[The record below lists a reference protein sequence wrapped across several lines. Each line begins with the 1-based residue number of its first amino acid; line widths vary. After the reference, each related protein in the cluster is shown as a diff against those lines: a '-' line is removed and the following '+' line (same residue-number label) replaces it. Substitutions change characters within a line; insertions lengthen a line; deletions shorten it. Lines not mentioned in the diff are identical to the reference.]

1 MGLGFAFAYAILQKI
16 FHVIAETPAFFTKQ
30 TNKIFPSARVSGEIT
45 PEYMGVGYIIGP
57 KIAGVLVAGGVL
69 SWFVLIPL
77 LSSLVDANII
87 ATQLAKLGYLA
98 DITKPGGSSGWNPV
112 TQNFDN
118 WSDAVYKAY
127 IRQIGA
133 GAVAAGGFITLIK
146 TIPTIISSFKGS
158 IGSLKKGGAKA
169 DSQVPR
175 TERDLSIKVV
185 GIGSLVL
192 LLVIALMPN
201 TLIPGTS
208 IGSKLLLGLLV
219 IIFGAFFVTVASRIV
234 GLIGSSNSPISGM
247 TIATLMGTCLIFIAV
262 KWTGHVYEPMA
273 LVVGGMICIAAAN
286 AGATSQDL
294 KTGYLVGATPK
305 YQQISLFVGAIIS
318 SLAIGATIKMLDQ
331 PTAEMAAQ
339 GIQHA
344 IGTDKYP
351 APQGTLM
358 ATLIKGILSF
368 NLDWQFVLVGV
379 FIAVVMELCGIRSL
393 SFAIGIYLP
402 LSTTLPIFIGGAIRG
417 IVEWRQKRKNII
429 IPPEEEDLGKGNLF
443 ATGLVAGG
451 AIAGVIVAFLFAD
464 DTISEKLKA
473 VNAEHG
479 LADPGFLG
487 GEGYKWLGVA
497 FFALMGYTLYRIAI
511 KKNKSL

>member
-1 MGLGFAFAYAILQKI
+1 
-16 FHVIAETPAFFTKQ
+16 
-30 TNKIFPSARVSGEIT
+30 
-45 PEYMGVGYIIGP
+45 
-57 KIAGVLVAGGVL
+57 
-69 SWFVLIPL
+69 
-77 LSSLVDANII
+77 
-87 ATQLAKLGYLA
+87 
-98 DITKPGGSSGWNPV
+98 
-112 TQNFDN
+112 
-118 WSDAVYKAY
+118 
-127 IRQIGA
+127 
-133 GAVAAGGFITLIK
+133 VAAGGFITLIK

-158 IGSLKKGGAKA
+158 LGSLKKEGAGGAV
-169 DSQVPR
+169 SIIPR

-185 GIGSLVL
+185 GIGSIVL

-201 TLIPGTS
+201 TLIPGTN

-305 YQQISLFVGAIIS
+305 YQQIALFVGAIVS
-318 SLAIGATIKMLDQ
+318 SLAIGATIKILDQ

-379 FIAVVMELCGIRSL
+379 FIAIVMELCGIKAL

-417 IVEWRQKRKNII
+417 IVEWRQKKNNVQLSA
-429 IPPEEEDLGKGNLF
+429 EEEDLGKGNLF

-451 AIAGVIVAFLFAD
+451 ALAGVLVAILSSIPSVSSLLGKAD
-464 DTISEKLKA
+464 
-473 VNAEHG
+473 AEHG
-479 LADPGFLG
+479 LVQGLG

-497 FFALMGYTLYRIAI
+497 FFALMGFILYRIAI
-511 KKNKSL
+511 GKKKVS